1 MPNADLRT
9 LLEPGVKALGFELVD
24 SELAGSGRNAVLRV
38 YIDGPHGVTV
48 DDCAQ
53 VSRQLS
59 AILDVEDPFPER
71 YVLEVSSPGLDRPLV
86 KHEDFERFMGER
98 VKVRMRMALEGRRNF
113 KGRLIGVSLQH
124 IALEVDGKTVNL
136 DFSGI
141 EKARLVPRY

>member
-1 MPNADLRT
+1 MLNADLRT
-9 LLEPGVKALGFELVD
+9 LLEPSVRALGFELVD

-86 KHEDFERFMGER
+86 RHEDFERFVGES
-98 VKVRMRMALEGRRNF
+98 VKVRMRMLLEGRRNF
-113 KGRLIGVSLQH
+113 KGRLIGVSPDH
-124 IALEVDGKTVNL
+124 VVLEIDGKTVNL

-141 EKARLVPRY
+141 EKARLIPRY